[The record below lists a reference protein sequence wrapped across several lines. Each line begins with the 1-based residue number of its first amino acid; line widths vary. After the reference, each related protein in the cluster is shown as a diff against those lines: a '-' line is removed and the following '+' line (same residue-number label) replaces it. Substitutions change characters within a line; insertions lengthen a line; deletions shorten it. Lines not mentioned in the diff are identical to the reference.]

1 MASGRNR
8 LSAAKVSTIKEVG
21 RHGDGG
27 GLYLQVRPLKGAADG
42 LSRSWVFRYR
52 SRITGKLREKGLGPL
67 ADTSLAQARDLA
79 RDLRNAIRQGV
90 DPLDA
95 QRAALEAQRAE
106 HSKRLTFAECA
117 DRYVAKF
124 APSWRSAKHAAQWRA
139 TLETYCEPINA
150 TPVADVDTAAVL
162 RCLEPHWITR
172 TETMTRVRQRM
183 ERVLDWAATA
193 GYRRGLNPARWRG
206 HLSNLLA
213 PPGKVA
219 SVTPR
224 ASLPYAEAATFL
236 AALRQRE
243 GLAARALELQLLTA
257 TRPGEA
263 SGARWEEIDLGAAL
277 WTIPAARM
285 KSNRPHVVP
294 LSAPAVALL
303 RGLATATS
311 GPVFPGVVGPDE
323 CRPITTAAGMK
334 ILKSLRPGLTAHGF
348 RSTFRTW
355 AADLTSYARDVQE
368 AALAHVVKDK
378 VEAAYRR
385 TDFLAKRRRLMDDWA
400 AFCESPYSADIIPI
414 GRAIQP

>member
-8 LSAAKVSTIKEVG
+8 LSAAKVATIREVG

-27 GLYLQVRPLKGAADG
+27 GLYLQVRPLKGATDG

-52 SRITGKLREKGLGPL
+52 SRITGKLREKGLGPI
-67 ADTSLAQARDLA
+67 ADTSLAQAREFA
-79 RDLRNAIRQGV
+79 RELRNGLRQGI

-95 QRAALEAQRAE
+95 QRAAREAQRAE
-106 HSKRLTFAECA
+106 HGSRLTFAECA

-124 APSWRSAKHAAQWRA
+124 APGWRSEKHAAQWRA
-139 TLETYCEPINA
+139 TLETYCQPINA
-150 TPVADVDTAAVL
+150 LPVSDVDTPAVL
-162 RCLEPHWITR
+162 RCLEPHWIVR

-193 GYRRGLNPARWRG
+193 GYRHGTNPARWRG

-224 ASLPYAEAATFL
+224 ASLPYSEVHGFL
-236 AALRQRE
+236 ATLRARE

-263 SGARWEEIDLGAAL
+263 AGARWDEIDLDSAL

-303 RGLATATS
+303 RALRGDAS
-311 GPVFPGVVGPDE
+311 GPVFPGVVGPASA
-323 CRPITTAAGMK
+323 RPITTAAGMK
-334 ILKSLRPGLTAHGF
+334 LLKSLRPGLTAHGF

-355 AADLTSYARDVQE
+355 AAELTSYPREVQE

-385 TDFLAKRRRLMDDWA
+385 TDFLAKRRRLMDEWA
-400 AFCESPYSADIIPI
+400 VFCESTGVADVIPI